1 MKKFKLDKNT
11 SKRISALIMAGML
24 VISSGITTGCSSKKG
39 ENKTNTNVTN
49 EDKTLT
55 NAYNNVKEGI
65 ETLLPSMNEE
75 IVQNTSLIIMLDEI
89 AKEDENGKISVDN
102 ISVFKTKIDADN
114 MMDDFNSFLDT
125 LEQKMIEDKEV
136 IVTSDFVLEK
146 DSKIL
151 SKIEKLTSNAIKGD
165 KEVVKANF
173 NIIYNLFVE
182 EDKVTV
188 DGLSFEIRELSNA
201 GRAIAQAYAR
211 TVAYYSRNYISEKQ
225 YKKIDDR
232 TNNQNNKAYIK
243 QTLEILDNDMKEK
256 SEANIVS
263 LFNHEYEETSANLD
277 TKLNVSDSNV
287 ENIVNTLNL
296 EYLNSSKVST
306 KDKNAVL
313 GEYNDNKVTDA
324 LATIDAI
331 TKYNQENQNNLILLS
346 SMLVDNYGKTS
357 TGKLDKVALDY
368 IQFNTIMFLNTTDKN
383 ASFEEMFNNVYFK
396 KLYKAL
402 TKQNLVH
409 KYNDGSSVTINYQEI
424 SNSSK
429 IAINEIIVYVM
440 NQRPNIKKGK
450 GFEEKGIS
458 NLTESI
464 QYIQNVMTG
473 ECYKVDIEEFV
484 KIK

>member
-11 SKRISALIMAGML
+11 SKRISTLIMAGML
-24 VISSGITTGCSSKKG
+24 VISSGITTGCSSKK
-39 ENKTNTNVTN
+39 EETKTNTNVTK

-55 NAYNNVKEGI
+55 NEYNNVKEGI
-65 ETLLPSMNEE
+65 ESLLPTMNEE
-75 IVQNTSLIIMLDEI
+75 IVENTSLIIMLDEI

-102 ISVFKTKIDADN
+102 ISVFKNKIDADN

-125 LEQKMIEDKEV
+125 LEQQMIEENKV
-136 IVTSDFVLEK
+136 KVTSDIVLEK
-146 DSKIL
+146 DSEIL
-151 SKIEKLTSNAIKGD
+151 SKIEKLTSNIINGD
-165 KEVVKANF
+165 KEIVKTNF
-173 NIIYNLFVE
+173 NIMYNLFVE

-188 DGLSFEIRELSNA
+188 DGLSFEIRELSYS

-211 TVAYYSRNYISEKQ
+211 TAAYYSRNYISEKK
-225 YKKIDDR
+225 YEKIDDR

-243 QTLEILDNDMKEK
+243 QTLEILDNNMLEK
-256 SEANIVS
+256 SEDKIVS
-263 LFNHEYEETSANLD
+263 LFEHEYEETAANLD
-277 TKLNVSDSNV
+277 GKLNVSVVNI
-287 ENIVNTLNL
+287 ENLVNTLNL
-296 EYLNSSKVST
+296 EYLNSEKVST
-306 KDKNAVL
+306 KDKNDVL
-313 GEYNDNKVTDA
+313 GEYNDSKVTNT
-324 LATIDAI
+324 LLTIDAI
-331 TKYNQENQNNLILLS
+331 TRYNQENQNNLILLS
-346 SMLVDNYGKTS
+346 SMLVDNYGKTA

-368 IQFNTIMFLNTTDKN
+368 IQFNTIMFLKTTN
-383 ASFEEMFNNVYFK
+383 ENSSFEEIFNNVYFK

-450 GFEEKGIS
+450 GFEDKGIS